1 VSILDNLHKI
11 LSFLM
16 EHTRERRYSRVGLVL
31 AIVVGMIG
39 GLSNTALVAVMN
51 AVISRNGAVS
61 KGLLWSFIALCFL
74 TPLSRL
80 ICSILLS
87 YLNTQATFEIGI
99 GLCHRILGAP
109 LRQLEQIGAA
119 RLYATIGDM
128 GTIAIAVTSLPGL
141 AMNLAIV
148 IGCLIY
154 MGWLSGTLLTGVIM
168 ILLLG
173 VSINYIPLIKA
184 RHRFEMARDK
194 SDLWTK
200 HFRAVVEGSKE
211 LRLNARRREAFY
223 LNHLHPTAVEITR
236 FNHLG
241 TVFIAVSSSV
251 TQLMTFIPIGL
262 LIFAASMLS
271 GARSGIVTGYILAI
285 IYMIGPLMGII
296 SLFQSLSMASASVNK
311 IKSLSLPLAKALPLG
326 HKRQEKPASSQ
337 NQIVLSG
344 VTHTYFIEEKEQDFT
359 LGPINLEFNTGELV
373 FVAGG
378 NGSGKTTLAKLI
390 TGLYVPEKGD
400 IFFNGALV
408 TDENRESYRQNFS
421 MIFSDFF
428 LFESLLSLEQV
439 PDLSGRVGE
448 YLALLQL
455 DHKVKVRG
463 GEITTINLSQ
473 GQRRRLALLTA
484 YLEDRPIYIFDEW
497 ASDQDPLFR
506 DIFYRRLLPDLKS
519 RGKIVIVISHDDRYY
534 EIGDRII
541 KLDYGLVEY
550 DKSVAR
556 SLKAV
561 ESTRE

>member
-1 VSILDNLHKI
+1 VSILNNLQKI
-11 LSFLM
+11 LTFLM

-39 GLSNTALVAVMN
+39 GLSITALMAVMN
-51 AVISRNGAVS
+51 TVINSNSAAP
-61 KGLLWSFIALCFL
+61 KGLLWSFIALCLL

-80 ICSILLS
+80 TSSMLLS
-87 YLNTQATFEIGI
+87 YLNTQATFEVGM
-99 GLCHRILGAP
+99 GLCRRILGAH

-128 GTIAIAVTSLPGL
+128 GTIAVAVTSLPGL

-154 MGWLSGTLLTGVIM
+154 MGWLSGTLLIGLIM

-173 VSINYIPLIKA
+173 ISVNQIPLIKA
-184 RHRFEMARDK
+184 QRSFKMARDK
-194 SDLWTK
+194 TDLWTK

-211 LRLNARRREAFY
+211 LKLNARRSEAFY
-223 LNHLHPTAVEITR
+223 LSHLRPTAAEITR
-236 FNHLG
+236 FNYLG
-241 TVFIAVSSSV
+241 TVFVAVSGSV

-262 LIFAASMLS
+262 LIFVPSTLT
-271 GARSGIVTGYILAI
+271 GARSGIVTGYILAL
-285 IYMIGPLMGII
+285 IYMIGPLAGII
-296 SLFQSLSMASASVNK
+296 GIFENLSIASVSVDK
-311 IKSLSLPLAKALPLG
+311 IESLSLPLVKDLPLRHG
-326 HKRQEKPASSQ
+326 RQEKAASSW

-344 VTHTYFIEEKEQDFT
+344 VTHTYYNEEKEQDFT
-359 LGPINLEFNTGELV
+359 LGPINLEFNTGEMV
-373 FVAGG
+373 FVAGA

-408 TDENRESYRQNFS
+408 TGETRESYRQNFS
-421 MIFSDFF
+421 MIFSDYF
-428 LFESLLSLEQV
+428 LFESLLSLEQA
-439 PDLSGRVGE
+439 PDLSRQAGE

-455 DHKVKVRG
+455 DHKVKIRG
-463 GEITTINLSQ
+463 GEISTINLSH
-473 GQRRRLALLTA
+473 GQRKRLALLTA

-506 DIFYRRLLPDLKS
+506 DIFYRQLLLDLKS
-519 RGKIVIVISHDDRYY
+519 RGKIVIVISHDDGYY

-541 KLDYGLVEY
+541 KLDYGRLCC
-550 DKSVAR
+550 K
-556 SLKAV
+556 
-561 ESTRE
+561 